1 MEYVNLILSI
11 LIGIIIYLILQFYDS
26 HTENFQSFIFK
37 CIPNNSTTYMN
48 NIYDIKKKLEN
59 DGYILTKSF
68 ECIQLLNIYDIL
80 LCDLNNKIDEM
91 KIISFLNLNN
101 LVKKK
106 DKFQILEIIFD
117 KISLN
122 NENLLKSIV
131 SVENKESYNKYFI
144 PNENLLNNIKQE
156 MLITN

>member
-26 HTENFQSFIFK
+26 YTENFQSFIFK

-48 NIYDIKKKLEN
+48 YIYDIKKKLEN

-106 DKFQILEIIFD
+106 DKFQIIEIIFD